1 MTETEVISK
10 KKFSNND
17 SKVQRQLEFSLL
29 TPERQASEPINRSG
43 RTRFRSSSEAMGIDE
58 QAKISLLKST
68 RESYRKGS
76 QERRVLAE
84 LQNRPAALESLR
96 APQRQR
102 SDSDQAPNRKAGKAR
117 KSSRRYA
124 RADQQLVSG
133 AETSTAADALVVM
146 SKSRWA
152 SVRALLSRLPRASEE
167 QTQPGDF
174 RSLIDESPR
183 HIVRRPFEAS
193 NPHWEILRLKE
204 ALAQERER
212 AQQQE
217 AFAASEHA
225 ERCATEMAYY
235 RIFQECNN
243 LRQNVNHLE
252 QALQTLRIDLN
263 ECLNDLAKGRES
275 NGAPLEHRLREM
287 QDIAHVATYAIRNET
302 AYVRQPLLITEQC
315 MPSNV
320 LNGGESSA
328 STHAEGSPPNN
339 VHWDTWWPVQ
349 DSRSDGMLPSMRHS
363 VERVDE
369 DIDRPSP
376 EPTRKS
382 LASEE
387 SKHKSRHEHTRHAM
401 LAPSP
406 LQQGSP
412 ASYQETETCPTSFLV
427 ASSEMKQKERQIAP
441 MLSRNEEP
449 SREQCGMPM
458 PDLLLYGNN
467 PKADHSQTRQESDRD
482 GTEESHG
489 LLASLDAC

>member
-1 MTETEVISK
+1 MLTPVDSSVLERLANMTETEVISK

-43 RTRFRSSSEAMGIDE
+43 RTRFRSSSEAMGTDE
-58 QAKISLLKST
+58 QAKISLT
-68 RESYRKGS
+68 DPPHW
-76 QERRVLAE
+76 
-84 LQNRPAALESLR
+84 NRCVRPSISS
-96 APQRQR
+96 

-328 STHAEGSPPNN
+328 STHAEGSPQNN

-349 DSRSDGMLPSMRHS
+349 DSRSDGMIPSMRHS

-369 DIDRPSP
+369 DIDRASP
-376 EPTRKS
+376 EPTRRS

-387 SKHKSRHEHTRHAM
+387 SKHKSRHQHTRHAM
-401 LAPSP
+401 LASSP

-412 ASYQETETCPTSFLV
+412 ASHQETETCPTSFLV
-427 ASSEMKQKERQIAP
+427 ASSEMKQKQRQIAP

-449 SREQCGMPM
+449 SREQRGMPM